1 MRVTVVETPFENNDE
16 RIDSDSDTLEN
27 IVEEGVVVAVLAD
40 DPNYKYYL
48 QKLTTCPE
56 TIEQIFSYSWVTLL
70 IVVKKNCKNIVLRQA
85 RVQSKLFLFN
95 LIPRVLFC
103 RDLFLLGCIRRI

>member
-16 RIDSDSDTLEN
+16 RIYSDSDTLEN
-27 IVEEGVVVAVLAD
+27 IVEEGMVVAVLAD

-56 TIEQIFSYSWVTLL
+56 TIEQIFSYSWVALL
-70 IVVKKNCKNIVLRQA
+70 IIVKKIV
-85 RVQSKLFLFN
+85 
-95 LIPRVLFC
+95 
-103 RDLFLLGCIRRI
+103 RILYYDRPEYKANYFYST